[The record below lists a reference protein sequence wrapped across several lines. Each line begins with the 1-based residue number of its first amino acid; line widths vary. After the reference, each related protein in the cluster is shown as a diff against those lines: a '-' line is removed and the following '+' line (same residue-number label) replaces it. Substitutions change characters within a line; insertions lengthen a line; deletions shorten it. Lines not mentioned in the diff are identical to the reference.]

1 MSLNRCKRAT
11 LGKGFG
17 PNGFAVAALL
27 VLYAALTQAAAAAGT
42 PEVDPQRL
50 LGHIQTLASDEF
62 EGRSPGTVGEDR
74 SIAYIT
80 EQFKAIGLEPG
91 NPDGSYLQEV
101 PLVGIEGKAT
111 MSLTSGGRPVAMEEK
126 RDFVASTARVAPRI
140 SLTDSPLVFVGYGV
154 QAKEYKWDDYKGLD
168 AHGKTLVMLINDPPI
183 EDPLHPGQLDPKMFK
198 GKAMTYYGRWTYKY
212 EIASKLGAAGVL
224 IVHETEP
231 ASYDW
236 SVVVHSWSGEAF
248 SLADSSGNAD
258 RVAVQGWITL
268 EKAKELFAQAGQD
281 FDALKAQARTREFK
295 PVALN
300 ATVSVNIENKLREVR
315 SHNVVGRLVGSDPV
329 LRQQW
334 ILYTAHWDHFGRHSG
349 AEGTQ
354 VFRGAVDNA
363 SGVGGVIEIA
373 RSFVH
378 TRPRPKRSILFMA
391 VTAEEQGLLGSTY
404 YAEHPLYPL
413 NQTLADINID
423 VVGTWGRTRDVQV
436 VGFGENT
443 LEDDLAQVLK
453 SEHRVLVPDQTP
465 EKGSYFRSDQF
476 SFARVG
482 VPGMDLKAGIDVLGK
497 PPGWGQSQYEQY
509 ERERYHSPA
518 DRVYPDWDLSGAA
531 QDMTDLYQVGLAL
544 SEAPRWP
551 RWRADSEFRA
561 IREVSLAPA
570 H

>member
-1 MSLNRCKRAT
+1 L
-11 LGKGFG
+11 
-17 PNGFAVAALL
+17 ALL

-111 MSLTSGGRPVAMEEK
+111 MSLSSGGGPVEMEEL
-126 RDFVASTARVAPRI
+126 RDFVANTTRVTPRMSI
-140 SLTDSPLVFVGYGV
+140 TDSPLVFVGYGV
-154 QAKEYKWDDYKGLD
+154 HATEYNWDDYKGLD
-168 AHGKTLVMLINDPPI
+168 AHGKTLVMLINDPPVA
-183 EDPLHPGQLDPKMFK
+183 DPLHPGQLDPKMFK

-236 SVVVHSWSGEAF
+236 SVVVHSWGGEAF
-248 SLADSSGNAD
+248 SLADAGGNAD

-334 ILYTAHWDHFGRHSG
+334 ILYTAHWDHFGRHDG
-349 AEGTQ
+349 AEGTE

-404 YAEHPLYPL
+404 YAEHPLYPI

-453 SEHRVLVPDQTP
+453 SEHRVLVPDRTP

-482 VPGMDLKAGIDVLGK
+482 VPGMDLKAGIDVAGK

-518 DRVYPDWDLSGAA
+518 DRVYPDWDLGGAA

-544 SEAPRWP
+544 SGAPRWP
-551 RWRADSEFRA
+551 QWRADSEFRA
-561 IREVSLAPA
+561 IREASLAAA

>member
-1 MSLNRCKRAT
+1 MSLSRCKRAT
-11 LGKGFG
+11 LGKRFG
-17 PNGFAVAALL
+17 SNTFVIAAFL
-27 VLYAALTQAAAAAGT
+27 VLCGALTQAAAAAST
-42 PEVDPQRL
+42 REIDPQRL
-50 LGHIQTLASDEF
+50 LGHMQTLASDEF
-62 EGRSPGTVGEDR
+62 EGRLPGTVGEAK
-74 SIAYIT
+74 SLAYIT

-111 MSLTSGGRPVAMEEK
+111 MSLTSGGQPVAMEGP
-126 RDFVASTARVAPRI
+126 RDFVASTARVTPRI
-140 SLTDSPLVFVGYGV
+140 SITDSPLVFVGYGV
-154 QAKEYKWDDYKGLD
+154 QAKEYNWDDYKGLD
-168 AHGKTLVMLINDPPI
+168 AHGKTLVMLINDPPVA
-183 EDPLHPGQLDPKMFK
+183 DPQRPGQLDPKMFK

-236 SVVVHSWSGEAF
+236 NVVVHSWAGEAF
-248 SLADSSGNAD
+248 SLADTSGNAS

-315 SHNVVGRLVGSDPV
+315 SHNVVARLVGSDPV

-334 ILYTAHWDHFGRHSG
+334 ILYTAHWDHFGRRSSP
-349 AEGTQ
+349 EGTQ
-354 VFRGAVDNA
+354 ILRGAVDNA
-363 SGVGGVIEIA
+363 SGVAGVIEIA

-423 VVGTWGRTRDVQV
+423 GVGTWGRTRDVQV

-443 LEDDLAQVLK
+443 LEDDLAQVLE

-482 VPGMDLKAGIDVLGK
+482 VPGMDLKAGIDVVGK

-518 DRVYPDWDLSGAA
+518 DRVYPDWDLRGAA

-544 SEAPRWP
+544 SATPRWP
-551 RWRADSEFRA
+551 QWRADSEFRA
-561 IREVSLAPA
+561 IREASLAAA